1 MRLNVWKYFKK
12 KKKTLFNET
21 HKGVFMAEMKPDKKS
36 LKNILVAEDDAYYQI
51 PIYQRPYQWTEENCE
66 KLLDDLLSSYECYKE
81 SDYFCGSL
89 VLIAI
94 GIDSETNA
102 TTYDIVDGQQRL
114 STFIL
119 LAKVLATLYNKDL
132 NTTSRGLLEKSLG
145 DTDGEKRK
153 RLIFD
158 TIGLNAEKDFQNA
171 LDFFDDL
178 DASKG
183 KNSKSNDPSKGK
195 NSYLKNAIC
204 LKNYLE
210 KKEIVD
216 INDFIRWLYF
226 KVIFIKTTCSNI
238 SMALRIFSVLNARGL
253 PLHAID
259 VFKVELLKKLAKEK
273 DQEDFVYRWNAL
285 RQKCSENESKFP
297 KRKENKR
304 EKNAAEIL
312 FSWYL
317 TYLHPV
323 TSGKNMEERL
333 ADQFERLN
341 KTPLEY
347 LKGVEDFYN
356 AYCEVLEMQDRHAH
370 LLSYLASDFWHIIL
384 CTSIL
389 HNYSQSEIET
399 LKELLV
405 KFYYQNWVAEQKEPK
420 KQTNCNIINAL
431 KEKKNI
437 DDIIS
442 IVKQYLDKNK
452 ITQNFRE
459 KLKDDHL
466 YEKHKKSS
474 KNSWLKS
481 ILILVE
487 YFMSDDPK
495 PKRIQMD
502 KNLHVEHILPQKS
515 DPSSQWA
522 KDFSEEERERY
533 THSLANLTL
542 LGGKKNTN
550 ASNLDFQDKKKI
562 YMGEEIRLNKKKP
575 FRVMTCYKMTIDIA
589 HHYTEWTPKSLE
601 KREKELIEIIES
613 VLTL

>member
-1 MRLNVWKYFKK
+1 M
-12 KKKTLFNET
+12 
-21 HKGVFMAEMKPDKKS
+21 
-36 LKNILVAEDDAYYQI
+36 
-51 PIYQRPYQWTEENCE
+51 TE
-66 KLLDDLLSSYECYKE
+66 KAII
-81 SDYFCGSL
+81 FCGSL

-94 GIDSETNA
+94 SEDSKA
-102 TTYDIVDGQQRL
+102 KTYNIVDGQQRL

-119 LAKVLATLYNKDL
+119 LAKVLATLYDKDL
-132 NTTSRGLLEKSLG
+132 NENCKISRDFLEKSLG

-153 RLIFD
+153 RLTFN
-158 TIGLNAEKDFQNA
+158 TIGLNAKDDFQNA

-204 LKNYLE
+204 LKNYLR
-210 KKEIVD
+210 KKEIAD

-226 KVIFIKTTCSNI
+226 KVIFIKTTCPNI

-259 VFKVELLKKLAKEK
+259 VFKVELLKKLAKEHE
-273 DQEDFVYRWNAL
+273 QEEFVSRWNAL

-297 KRKENKR
+297 KRKENER
-304 EKNAAEIL
+304 ENNAAETL

-317 TYLHPV
+317 HYLNPV
-323 TSGKNMEERL
+323 TGRKSMEERL

-347 LKGVEDFYN
+347 LKSVEDFYN
-356 AYCEVLEMQDRHAH
+356 AYCKILEMPDRYAH
-370 LLSYLASDFWHIIL
+370 LLSYVATDSWRVIL
-384 CTSIL
+384 CTSLL
-389 HNYSQSEIET
+389 HGYNNQEIEN

-405 KFYYQNWVAEQKEPK
+405 KFYYQDWVAGKTKSTREQ
-420 KQTNCNIINAL
+420 TCCNIINAL
-431 KEKKNI
+431 KEKKSVE
-437 DDIIS
+437 DIAS
-442 IVKQYLDKNK
+442 IVKKYLNEKN
-452 ITQNFRE
+452 ITQHFKEN
-459 KLKDDHL
+459 LQDSNL
-466 YEKHKKSS
+466 YTKFYFINGKAPK
-474 KNSWLKS
+474 KNSWLKP

-495 PKRIQMD
+495 PKRIQ
-502 KNLHVEHILPQKS
+502 KNDFHVEHILPQK
-515 DPSSQWA
+515 PTLSSQWA

-542 LGGKKNTN
+542 LGGKKNSQ
-550 ASNLDFQDKKKI
+550 ASNLDFKDKKKI
-562 YMGEEIRLNKKKP
+562 YMGEEIRLNKKKT
-575 FRVMTCYKMTIDIA
+575 FEVMTCYDTTKYIA
-589 HHYTEWTPKSLE
+589 HYYTEWTPKSLE
-601 KREKELIEIIES
+601 TRKEELIEIIES

>member
-1 MRLNVWKYFKK
+1 MA
-12 KKKTLFNET
+12 NESIE
-21 HKGVFMAEMKPDKKS
+21 GEAYQ
-36 LKNILVAEDDAYYQI
+36 LKDILATELSAYYQI
-51 PIYQRPYQWTEENCE
+51 PTYQRPYQWTEENCE
-66 KLLDDLLSSYECYKE
+66 KLLDDLFFNYEDDRE

-94 GIDSETNA
+94 SKDSETNA

-119 LAKVLATLYNKDL
+119 LAKVLATLYDKDL
-132 NTTSRGLLEKSLG
+132 NENCKISRGFLEKSLG
-145 DTDGEKRK
+145 DTDEEKRK

-183 KNSKSNDPSKGK
+183 ENSKSNAPSKGK

-210 KKEIVD
+210 KKEIAN
-216 INDFIRWLYF
+216 INNFIQWLYL

-285 RQKCSENESKFP
+285 RQKCLDNESKFP

-333 ADQFERLN
+333 ADQFEGLN

-356 AYCEVLEMQDRHAH
+356 AYCDVLEMQDRYAH
-370 LLSYLASDFWHIIL
+370 LLSYKDDDYLCVIL
-384 CTSIL
+384 CASLL
-389 HNYSQSEIET
+389 HRYSDQDIET

-405 KFYYQNWVAEQKEPK
+405 KFYYQDWVAGKTRSTRS
-420 KQTNCNIINAL
+420 QTCCNIINAL
-431 KEKKNI
+431 KEKKSVGHI
-437 DDIIS
+437 AS
-442 IVKQYLDKNK
+442 IVKKYLDEKN
-452 ITQNFRE
+452 ITQHFKEN
-459 KLKDDHL
+459 LQDSNL
-466 YEKHKKSS
+466 YTKFYFINGKTPK
-474 KNSWLKS
+474 KNSWLKP

-487 YFMSDDPK
+487 YFMSDDPE

-502 KNLHVEHILPQKS
+502 KNLHVEHILPQK
-515 DPSSQWA
+515 PTLSSQWA
-522 KDFSEEERERY
+522 KDFSEEEREHY

-542 LGGKKNTN
+542 LGGEKNTE
-550 ASNLDFQDKKKI
+550 ASNLDFEDKKKI
-562 YMGEEIRLNKKKP
+562 YMGEEIKLNKKKTS
-575 FRVMTCYKMTIDIA
+575 RVMTCYKMTIDIA

-601 KREKELIEIIES
+601 KREKDLMSIIES

>member
-1 MRLNVWKYFKK
+1 
-12 KKKTLFNET
+12 
-21 HKGVFMAEMKPDKKS
+21 MANKS
-36 LKNILVAEDDAYYQI
+36 IEGEAYQLKDILATELSAYYQI
-51 PIYQRPYQWTEENCE
+51 PTYQRPYQWTEENCE

-94 GIDSETNA
+94 SKDSETNA

-119 LAKVLATLYNKDL
+119 LAKVLATLYDKDL
-132 NTTSRGLLEKSLG
+132 NENCKISRDFLEKSLG
-145 DTDGEKRK
+145 DTDEEKRK

-158 TIGLNAEKDFQNA
+158 TTGLNAKKDFQNA

-183 KNSKSNDPSKGK
+183 ENSKSNGLSKSK
-195 NSYLKNAIC
+195 NNYLKNAIC

-210 KKEIVD
+210 KKEIAD

-226 KVIFIKTTCSNI
+226 KVIFIRTTCSNT

-259 VFKVELLKKLAKEK
+259 VFKVELLKKLAREK
-273 DQEDFVYRWNAL
+273 DQEEFVSRWNAL
-285 RQKCSENESKFP
+285 RQKCLDNESKF
-297 KRKENKR
+297 KRKGNKR

-317 TYLHPV
+317 IYLHPV
-323 TSGKNMEERL
+323 TGRKNMEERL
-333 ADQFERLN
+333 VDQFERLN
-341 KTPLEY
+341 KPPLEY
-347 LKGVEDFYN
+347 LKGIENFYN
-356 AYCEVLEMQDRHAH
+356 AYGEVLEMQDRHAH
-370 LLSYLASDFWHIIL
+370 LLSYLASDFWRIIL

-389 HNYSQSEIET
+389 HNYSQSEIEA

-405 KFYYQNWVAEQKEPK
+405 KFYYQHWVAKKSNEQRE
-420 KQTNCNIINAL
+420 QTCCNIIKAL
-431 KEKKNI
+431 KEKESI

-442 IVKQYLDKNK
+442 IARENLNKYSVTQDFKKNL
-452 ITQNFRE
+452 R
-459 KLKDDHL
+459 DDHL
-466 YEKHKKSS
+466 YEKYIKSS
-474 KNSWLKS
+474 NNSWLKP

-487 YFMSDDPK
+487 YFMSDDPN
-495 PKRIQMD
+495 PKRIQTND
-502 KNLHVEHILPQKS
+502 FHVEHILPQNP

-542 LGGKKNTN
+542 LGDVKNTK
-550 ASNLDFQDKKKI
+550 ASNLDFKDKKRI

-575 FRVMTCYKMTIDIA
+575 FRVMTCYDTTKDIA
-589 HHYTEWTPKSLE
+589 YNYTEWTPKSLE
-601 KREKELIEIIES
+601 KREKELIKIIES
-613 VLTL
+613 ALTLWGYALESEHIIHIP

>member
-1 MRLNVWKYFKK
+1 MDF
-12 KKKTLFNET
+12 
-21 HKGVFMAEMKPDKKS
+21 D
-36 LKNILVAEDDAYYQI
+36 LV
-51 PIYQRPYQWTEENCE
+51 
-66 KLLDDLLSSYECYKE
+66 
-81 SDYFCGSL
+81 GS
-89 VLIAI
+89 
-94 GIDSETNA
+94 NA
-102 TTYDIVDGQQRL
+102 
-114 STFIL
+114 
-119 LAKVLATLYNKDL
+119 K
-132 NTTSRGLLEKSLG
+132 
-145 DTDGEKRK
+145 
-153 RLIFD
+153 
-158 TIGLNAEKDFQNA
+158 KDFQDA

-183 KNSKSNDPSKGK
+183 EDSKSNDPSKGK

-204 LKNYLE
+204 LKDYLE
-210 KKEIVD
+210 KKEIED
-216 INDFIRWLYF
+216 INDFIQWLYL
-226 KVIFIKTTCSNI
+226 KVNFITITCSDTD
-238 SMALRIFSVLNARGL
+238 MAIRIFNVLNARGL
-253 PLHAID
+253 ALSATDI
-259 VFKVELLKKLAKEK
+259 FKGELLKKLAKEE
-273 DQEDFVYRWNAL
+273 DQEEFVSRWNAL

-323 TSGKNMEERL
+323 TSGKNMEEKL
-333 ADQFERLN
+333 VAQFERLN
-341 KTPLEY
+341 KPPLEY

-370 LLSYLASDFWHIIL
+370 LFSYLASDFWRIIL

-420 KQTNCNIINAL
+420 KQTSCNIIKAL

-474 KNSWLKS
+474 KNSWLRP

-487 YFMSDDPK
+487 YFMSDEPK
-495 PKRIQMD
+495 PKRIQTND
-502 KNLHVEHILPQKS
+502 FHVEHILPQK
-515 DPSSQWA
+515 PTLSSQWA

-542 LGGKKNTN
+542 LGGKKNTK
-550 ASNLDFQDKKKI
+550 ALNLDFKDKKKI
-562 YMGEEIRLNKKKP
+562 YMGEEIRLSKKKT

-589 HHYTEWTPKSLE
+589 HHHTEWTPKSLE
-601 KREKELIEIIES
+601 KREKDLMNIIES

>member
-1 MRLNVWKYFKK
+1 M
-12 KKKTLFNET
+12 
-21 HKGVFMAEMKPDKKS
+21 
-36 LKNILVAEDDAYYQI
+36 
-51 PIYQRPYQWTEENCE
+51 
-66 KLLDDLLSSYECYKE
+66 
-81 SDYFCGSL
+81 
-89 VLIAI
+89 
-94 GIDSETNA
+94 
-102 TTYDIVDGQQRL
+102 
-114 STFIL
+114 
-119 LAKVLATLYNKDL
+119 
-132 NTTSRGLLEKSLG
+132 
-145 DTDGEKRK
+145 
-153 RLIFD
+153 
-158 TIGLNAEKDFQNA
+158 
-171 LDFFDDL
+171 
-178 DASKG
+178 
-183 KNSKSNDPSKGK
+183 
-195 NSYLKNAIC
+195 
-204 LKNYLE
+204 
-210 KKEIVD
+210 
-216 INDFIRWLYF
+216 
-226 KVIFIKTTCSNI
+226 
-238 SMALRIFSVLNARGL
+238 
-253 PLHAID
+253 HAID

-273 DQEDFVYRWNAL
+273 DQEEFVSRWNAL
-285 RQKCSENESKFP
+285 RQKCLENESKFP

-304 EKNAAEIL
+304 EKNAAETL

-317 TYLHPV
+317 DYLNPV
-323 TSGKNMEERL
+323 TGGKKMEERL

-405 KFYYQNWVAEQKEPK
+405 KFYYQNWVAGKTQSQIG
-420 KQTNCNIINAL
+420 QTCCNIIKAL

-474 KNSWLKS
+474 KNSWLRP

-495 PKRIQMD
+495 PKRIQTND
-502 KNLHVEHILPQKS
+502 FHVEHILPQNP

-542 LGGKKNTN
+542 LGGTKNKEALKEALSQ
-550 ASNLDFQDKKKI
+550 ASNQDFKEKKEI
-562 YMGEEIRLNKKKP
+562 YMGKIITLDNKKTFK
-575 FRVMTCYKMTIDIA
+575 VMTCYNITKDIA
-589 HHYTEWTPKSLE
+589 YRYTEWTPKRLE
-601 KREKELIEIIES
+601 TRKEKLIQIIEG